1 LSRQKYIFFL
11 CAEHRKKVL
20 LAMMMMIKKRNEI
33 RGSEL
38 LNGDEKAD

>member
-1 LSRQKYIFFL
+1 
-11 CAEHRKKVL
+11 L

-38 LNGDEKAD
+38 LNGDEKADWNGMHHH